1 MTPWRN
7 DARHFGRTSR
17 ALHWAMAALMLAQI
31 PLGLVLVRMTPSL
44 STLWLFSLHK
54 SLGFTLLV
62 LAVLRLVWHR
72 ISPPPAPLGDAGHWT
87 NRLARGVHRLLYAAM
102 IVVPLSGWVGAS
114 ASGIETVVYGGLTLP
129 AIAPESEAWQDAG
142 FLVHSIAT
150 KVLIAAL
157 VLHVAGA
164 ARRALAGDGTLRRML
179 RGAA

>member
-1 MTPWRN
+1 MTLWRN
-7 DARHFGRTSR
+7 DARRFGRTSR

-31 PLGLVLVRMTPSL
+31 PLGLALVRIAPSL
-44 STLWLFSLHK
+44 STLWLYSLHK

-62 LAVLRLVWHR
+62 LAVLRILWHR
-72 ISPPPAPLGDAGHWT
+72 ISPPPAPLGDAAHWT
-87 NRLARGVHRLLYAAM
+87 HRLARWVHGLLYAAM

-129 AIAPESEAWQDAG
+129 AIAPISEAWQDTG

-157 VLHVAGA
+157 ALHIMGA